1 MEATLNS
8 FDIELG
14 INLPSSCQISAKYNL
29 FEKTLFKYSNMI
41 LKQKYEAS
49 FKGNFLPYKVEE
61 LLPLN
66 QSV

>member
-1 MEATLNS
+1 MPKS
-8 FDIELG
+8 F
-14 INLPSSCQISAKYNL
+14 QISAKYKKVPKNL
-29 FEKTLFKYSNMI
+29 TLFKYSNMI

-66 QSV
+66 QSM